1 MARRERTQSR
11 IGQAVTVTRRSLL
24 AAALAT
30 SARPARAASISVTAT
45 GAIGDGQTLN
55 TAAIQA
61 AIDRCAESGGGTV
74 VFPPG
79 RYITG
84 TLLLRSKI
92 ALHLEDGAA
101 LLGSTNLA
109 DYRLVDPFVDGTG
122 AQMGYALLAGV
133 DVADVAIEGPGSIDG
148 RGKETLAARGSN
160 EKSKR
165 PFLLR
170 FVRASGVRLTNI
182 HLLQSAAWMAHFFQ
196 CHGVTAE
203 GVHILNRA
211 GSNNDGFDIDSCEDV
226 RIRNCEIDSGDDAI
240 CLKTTS
246 ALPCRAISVSGCAL
260 KTNCA
265 AIKIGTES
273 MGNFERIEIA
283 DCHILEARLAG
294 IKLLSVDGAHIDGVS
309 IRNITMDAG
318 HVAVFLRLGAR
329 LKTFREGD
337 RALPVGTLRNVAIRG
352 LRGALESPGILISG
366 VPGHPVEDVT
376 FEDIDLRLPGGGTS
390 EDAKAE
396 LPEAPAAYPEIRM
409 FGPSIPAYGAYVR
422 HALRVTGRNCKF
434 GLAAP
439 DARPAVVRV
448 DAEDV
453 SFQPA

>member
-1 MARRERTQSR
+1 
-11 IGQAVTVTRRSLL
+11 VTLTRRNLL
-24 AAALAT
+24 ATAIAA
-30 SARPARAASISVTAT
+30 SAPRPIRAASISVANT

-55 TAAIQA
+55 TTSIQA
-61 AIDRCAESGGGTV
+61 AIDRCAEAGGGTV
-74 VFPPG
+74 VFPAG
-79 RYITG
+79 RYVTG

-92 ALHLEDGAA
+92 VLHLEDGAA

-122 AQMGYALLAGV
+122 AQMGYALIAGV
-133 DVADVAIEGPGSIDG
+133 DVADLAIEGEGSIDG
-148 RGKETLAARGSN
+148 RGKEALAARGPG

-170 FVRASGVRLTNI
+170 FVRASNVRLKDVR
-182 HLLQSAAWMAHFFQ
+182 LLQSAAWMAHFFQ
-196 CHGVTAE
+196 CRGVSAE

-226 RIRNCEIDSGDDAI
+226 RIRNCEIDTGDDAI

-246 ALPCRAISVSGCAL
+246 ALPCRGISVSGCTL

-265 AIKIGTES
+265 AIKLGTES

-283 DCHILEARLAG
+283 DCHIQEAGLAG
-294 IKLLSVDGAHIDGVS
+294 IKLLSVDGAHIDGVT

-318 HVAVFLRLGAR
+318 QVAVFLRLGAR
-329 LKTFREGD
+329 LKTFRAGD
-337 RALPVGTLRNVAIRG
+337 RALPVGALRNIAIRG
-352 LRGALESPGILISG
+352 LRGAMASPGILIGG
-366 VPGHPVEDVT
+366 VPGHLVEDVT
-376 FEDIDLRLPGGGTS
+376 FDDIDLRLPGGGTG
-390 EDAKAE
+390 EDAKVE
-396 LPEAPAAYPEIRM
+396 LPEALAAYPEIRM
-409 FGPSIPAYGAYVR
+409 FGASIPAYGAYVR
-422 HALRVTGRNCKF
+422 HARRVTGRNCKF
-434 GLAAP
+434 HLAAP

-453 SFQPA
+453 SFHLA